1 MSENILQTKSLIN
14 QLLICIINYMM
25 IDWSMKEVS
34 MQMDVKEYV
43 NLLYDLKV
51 LERKIAYIFEQRL
64 GISLTRFQIIKYLYE
79 VNVATPKQLS
89 KILEIDGAAITRHI
103 NKLEKEGYV
112 DKSRNEAN
120 NREVYVRITETS
132 KNKIDQCTEETDISQ
147 IIRNKFT
154 DEDLKQLI
162 VLLKKFNNNLIL
174 NEVL

>member
-1 MSENILQTKSLIN
+1 MSGNILQTKSLIN

-25 IDWSMKEVS
+25 IDLSMKGVS
-34 MQMDVKEYV
+34 IQMDVKEYV
-43 NLLYDLKV
+43 NLLHDLKV
-51 LERKIAYIFEQRL
+51 LERKIAYIFEERL

-79 VNVATPKQLS
+79 VDVATPKQLS
-89 KILEIDGAAITRHI
+89 KILEIDAAAITRHI

-112 DKSRNEAN
+112 EKSRNKAN

-147 IIRNKFT
+147 IIGKEFT

-162 VLLKKFNNNLIL
+162 VLLNKLNNNLI
-174 NEVL
+174 

>member
-1 MSENILQTKSLIN
+1 
-14 QLLICIINYMM
+14 
-25 IDWSMKEVS
+25 

-89 KILEIDGAAITRHI
+89 KILEIDAAAITRHI

-112 DKSRNEAN
+112 EKSRNEAN
-120 NREVYVRITETS
+120 NREVYIRITETS
-132 KNKIDQCTEETDISQ
+132 KNKIDQYTEETDISQ
-147 IIRNKFT
+147 IIGNKFT

-174 NEVL
+174 KEVL

>member
-1 MSENILQTKSLIN
+1 
-14 QLLICIINYMM
+14 M

-174 NEVL
+174 KEVL

>member
-1 MSENILQTKSLIN
+1 
-14 QLLICIINYMM
+14 
-25 IDWSMKEVS
+25 
-34 MQMDVKEYV
+34 MDVKEYV
-43 NLLYDLKV
+43 NLLHDLKV

-89 KILEIDGAAITRHI
+89 KILEIDAAAITRHI

-112 DKSRNEAN
+112 EKSRNEAN
-120 NREVYVRITETS
+120 NREVYIRITETS

-147 IIRNKFT
+147 IIGNKFT

-162 VLLKKFNNNLIL
+162 VLLNKFNNNLIL
-174 NEVL
+174 KEVSR

>member
-89 KILEIDGAAITRHI
+89 KILEIDAAAITRHI

-112 DKSRNEAN
+112 EKSRNEAN
-120 NREVYVRITETS
+120 NREVYVRITEIS
-132 KNKIDQCTEETDISQ
+132 KNKIDQYTEETDISQ
-147 IIRNKFT
+147 IIGNKFT

-174 NEVL
+174 KEVL

>member
-112 DKSRNEAN
+112 EKSRNEAN

-147 IIRNKFT
+147 TIGNKFT

-162 VLLKKFNNNLIL
+162 VLLNKFNNNLI
-174 NEVL
+174 